1 TFASF
6 LNGLNIVK
14 QQMLAVV
21 TLILIAIPAKY
32 IIVSHFG
39 LTVMLY
45 CFIFIYI
52 VNYFIWYKCS
62 FKKHIDRQLN
72 IRG

>member
-1 TFASF
+1 
-6 LNGLNIVK
+6 
-14 QQMLAVV
+14 
-21 TLILIAIPAKY
+21 
-32 IIVSHFG
+32 
-39 LTVMLY
+39 
-45 CFIFIYI
+45 

>member
-1 TFASF
+1 
-6 LNGLNIVK
+6 
-14 QQMLAVV
+14 
-21 TLILIAIPAKY
+21 
-32 IIVSHFG
+32 
-39 LTVMLY
+39 
-45 CFIFIYI
+45 YI

>member
-1 TFASF
+1 
-6 LNGLNIVK
+6 
-14 QQMLAVV
+14 
-21 TLILIAIPAKY
+21 
-32 IIVSHFG
+32 
-39 LTVMLY
+39 
-45 CFIFIYI
+45 IYI

>member
-1 TFASF
+1 
-6 LNGLNIVK
+6 
-14 QQMLAVV
+14 
-21 TLILIAIPAKY
+21 LIAIPAKY

>member
-1 TFASF
+1 
-6 LNGLNIVK
+6 
-14 QQMLAVV
+14 
-21 TLILIAIPAKY
+21 
-32 IIVSHFG
+32 
-39 LTVMLY
+39 
-45 CFIFIYI
+45 FIYI

>member
-1 TFASF
+1 
-6 LNGLNIVK
+6 
-14 QQMLAVV
+14 
-21 TLILIAIPAKY
+21 
-32 IIVSHFG
+32 
-39 LTVMLY
+39 
-45 CFIFIYI
+45 I

>member
-1 TFASF
+1 
-6 LNGLNIVK
+6 
-14 QQMLAVV
+14 
-21 TLILIAIPAKY
+21 LILIAIPAKY

-39 LTVMLY
+39 LTVML
-45 CFIFIYI
+45 
-52 VNYFIWYKCS
+52 IWYKCS